1 MTTFTDTSFT
11 PLDNPDLSTF
21 DPSTIGIDPGITT
34 EVIQARSQPLVFDY
48 DTDTLKLNKPAIFTT
63 GTFGD
68 EDLIT
73 PLPNPNLGN
82 QLVVPSLQVGGT
94 MMAND
99 IILGSNG
106 TTKLISD
113 SSGTYIYNNLNVSG
127 VINNTDLTN
136 KLNSKV
142 SDEDFS
148 TLSNNVSNKADQTYL
163 ITNYYNKNESDSL
176 LQGKANTNNVYSSS
190 QIESFFI
197 SKSGRSRFKQQSK

>member
-1 MTTFTDTSFT
+1 MTDTSFT
-11 PLDNPDLSTF
+11 PAQNPDLSTLDTATIGF
-21 DPSTIGIDPGITT
+21 DPTIDAQTIIANSQPFSLDNATGTLSISKPVVLETATIGD
-34 EVIQARSQPLVFDY
+34 A
-48 DTDTLKLNKPAIFTT
+48 
-63 GTFGD
+63 
-68 EDLIT
+68 DLIS

-99 IILGSNG
+99 IILGTNG

-113 SSGTYIYNNLNVSG
+113 NTGTYIYSSLNVSG

-148 TLSNNVSNKADQTYL
+148 VLSNNVSSKTDQTFL

-190 QIESFFI
+190 QIDSFLSEKADSI
-197 SKSGRSRFKQQSK
+197 D